1 MKWIVFVAVAVGIF
15 LVFFTVYAITNL
27 LEKKRRPKTKTLAP
41 DDDAKFLRD
50 LAKKMKAEEG
60 PRPEA
65 DPKPEADPA
74 PEAAAE
80 TQAPET
86 PEATDG
92 TEKPDDK

>member
-1 MKWIVFVAVAVGIF
+1 MKWIVFVVVAVGIF

-50 LAKKMKAEEG
+50 LAKKMKAEQG

-65 DPKPEADPA
+65 DPVAEAPA
-74 PEAAAE
+74 AEEPEAAPKPDA
-80 TQAPET
+80 
-86 PEATDG
+86 DG

>member
-50 LAKKMKAEEG
+50 LAKKLKDDNS

-65 DPKPEADPA
+65 DRSPEAESPQTES
-74 PEAAAE
+74 PEPTE
-80 TQAPET
+80 
-86 PEATDG
+86 G

>member
-50 LAKKMKAEEG
+50 LAKKLKEDEG

-65 DPKPEADPA
+65 DPVAEAQGPSSPEVAPQPEA
-74 PEAAAE
+74 
-80 TQAPET
+80 
-86 PEATDG
+86 DG

>member
-15 LVFFTVYAITNL
+15 LVFFAVYAITNL

-50 LAKKMKAEEG
+50 LAKKLKDDEASK
-60 PRPEA
+60 PDATPAPEA
-65 DPKPEADPA
+65 TPSPEAEPKPEA
-74 PEAAAE
+74 
-80 TQAPET
+80 
-86 PEATDG
+86 DG

>member
-50 LAKKMKAEEG
+50 LAKKMKAEDG

-65 DPKPEADPA
+65 DPKPETPAA
-74 PEAAAE
+74 PEADPTAE
-80 TQAPET
+80 AS
-86 PEATDG
+86 DG
-92 TEKPDDK
+92 PEKPDDK

>member
-15 LVFFTVYAITNL
+15 LVFFAVYAITNL

-50 LAKKMKAEEG
+50 LAKKMKAEDG

-65 DPKPEADPA
+65 DPIAEPEASA
-74 PEAAAE
+74 PDAESPDAAE
-80 TQAPET
+80 
-86 PEATDG
+86 G

>member
-15 LVFFTVYAITNL
+15 LVFFAVYAITNL

-50 LAKKMKAEEG
+50 LAKKLKDDDG
-60 PRPEA
+60 
-65 DPKPEADPA
+65 PKPEADPSPNVESPE
-74 PEAAAE
+74 PEA
-80 TQAPET
+80 

>member
-65 DPKPEADPA
+65 DPKPETPAA
-74 PEAAAE
+74 PEADPTAE
-80 TQAPET
+80 AS
-86 PEATDG
+86 DG
-92 TEKPDDK
+92 PEKPDDK

>member
-50 LAKKMKAEEG
+50 LAKKLKDDNS

-65 DPKPEADPA
+65 DRSPEAESPRA
-74 PEAAAE
+74 ESPEPTE
-80 TQAPET
+80 
-86 PEATDG
+86 G

>member
-15 LVFFTVYAITNL
+15 LVFFAVYAITNL

-50 LAKKMKAEEG
+50 LAKKLKDD
-60 PRPEA
+60 EA
-65 DPKPEADPA
+65 PKPEATPA
-74 PEAAAE
+74 PEA
-80 TQAPET
+80 TPS
-86 PEATDG
+86 PEAEPKPEADG

>member
-1 MKWIVFVAVAVGIF
+1 MKWIVFVVVAVGIF

-27 LEKKRRPKTKTLAP
+27 LEKRRRPNTKTLAP

-50 LAKKMKAEEG
+50 LAKKLKED
-60 PRPEA
+60 EA
-65 DPKPEADPA
+65 PKPEAASA
-74 PEAAAE
+74 PEAEA
-80 TQAPET
+80 

>member
-50 LAKKMKAEEG
+50 LAKKLKDDETPKPGANPIAEA
-60 PRPEA
+60 PAPDASEA
-65 DPKPEADPA
+65 TPKPEA
-74 PEAAAE
+74 
-80 TQAPET
+80 
-86 PEATDG
+86 DG

>member
-15 LVFFTVYAITNL
+15 LVFFAVYAITNL

-50 LAKKMKAEEG
+50 LAKKLK
-60 PRPEA
+60 
-65 DPKPEADPA
+65 DDNSPKPEADPT
-74 PEAAAE
+74 PDVDTSETEA
-80 TQAPET
+80 